1 MADVFAV
8 VVDDSHSR
16 TDGKFNQVTDGT
28 IASSRNSSSSS
39 CSSCSSSSSGSTLC
53 RLIDQV
59 VEEDARNSK
68 SSHLGKTENFQTSTL
83 QKTFAHF
90 WRIYSSPEETWEHS
104 ESTSARYPKIKE
116 NLHFS
121 RLARRSRYAPA
132 GSVDRPRSEIEKIPA
147 TSSPPKTNFE
157 LQAPNLVAW

>member
-28 IASSRNSSSSS
+28 IASSRNSS
-39 CSSCSSSSSGSTLC
+39 CSSSSGSTLC

-90 WRIYSSPEETWEHS
+90 
-104 ESTSARYPKIKE
+104 
-116 NLHFS
+116 
-121 RLARRSRYAPA
+121 
-132 GSVDRPRSEIEKIPA
+132 
-147 TSSPPKTNFE
+147 
-157 LQAPNLVAW
+157 